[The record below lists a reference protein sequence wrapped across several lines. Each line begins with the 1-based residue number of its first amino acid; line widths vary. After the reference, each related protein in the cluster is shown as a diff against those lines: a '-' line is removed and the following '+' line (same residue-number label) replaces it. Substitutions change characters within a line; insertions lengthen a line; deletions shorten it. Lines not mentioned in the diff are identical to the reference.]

1 MTSQVPRLDQSEWC
15 ANGEPGLEFDNS
27 GKRSLLVP
35 GIGHPIP
42 IELPSAE
49 RFAHGFNDWA
59 QNRLT
64 AREMEML
71 RFMNRITDRPG
82 WFEEA
87 HHLSR
92 TVLWAEEAARSH
104 LISAAAWDWCY
115 KELRDKAE
123 YYQKTGLTLVF
134 DSSSRICKSDELIPA
149 GLLDRMA
156 GEVERLAC
164 EEGGSLVDP
173 DVFPLVYGNTRV
185 LCDGGVVGR
194 LNAVNF
200 VQQGERSRE
209 QIWKCSGIWPGR
221 NCDGTQRSLS
231 PLPGGTHRSIGN
243 LNCGRCGRRGSG
255 GILSSWEERG
265 GRFSPE
271 YQWLPC
277 EVDIKQEFFSN
288 GKPKVR
294 ISSYI
299 NNLHP
304 RHHASLYDSTEKCV
318 EASIRS
324 WNEILTYRYRGRTPE
339 RIRTFGVQWSPPP
352 PDSEDLDDFESMLG
366 QGQGDLYTETK
377 QRLDRLLQRPDNSRA
392 PSESRLW
399 TSYPPFGPDL
409 LVRRD
414 RYCYA
419 LNPTEA
425 LVAKH
430 HRTKRWLHPEPGTA
444 FSYED
449 WRKGKN
455 NGCVVPGHAGYLH
468 AKKVD
473 DPFKEDHEFY
483 TIDIEERFADNGLQ
497 VVVEIGSVDLTPD
510 DPHRSRSEWQLS
522 GLSNDHIV
530 AKTIVYP
537 ASENVS
543 SHSGSLSFRV
553 EAHLDPPMHVYGI
566 NTGSDP
572 FHPLDPLADI
582 YDFESHLELNSG
594 ECMNSPGGPMLQF
607 LGTVAAPDGRL
618 IAFPNSMQHRTE
630 EFSLLDPTR
639 PGRRRWLKLH
649 LVDPHYRICSTR
661 NVPPQQF
668 DRWYEAGFGRIDWEA
683 RQMPTELVQEI
694 EAMVGE
700 FAITAEEAEKIK
712 ERIRTE
718 REDRFEIVM
727 ENMPLYCFADYA
739 ADGDVSRYRP

>member
-134 DSSSRICKSDELIPA
+134 DSSSRIC
-149 GLLDRMA
+149 
-156 GEVERLAC
+156 
-164 EEGGSLVDP
+164 
-173 DVFPLVYGNTRV
+173 
-185 LCDGGVVGR
+185 
-194 LNAVNF
+194 
-200 VQQGERSRE
+200 
-209 QIWKCSGIWPGR
+209 
-221 NCDGTQRSLS
+221 
-231 PLPGGTHRSIGN
+231 N

-304 RHHASLYDSTEKCV
+304 RHHASLYDSIEKCV

-366 QGQGDLYTETK
+366 QGQGGLYTETK

>member
-123 YYQKTGLTLVF
+123 DYQKTGLTLVF

-149 GLLDRMA
+149 ELLDRMA

-209 QIWKCSGIWPGR
+209 QIWK
-221 NCDGTQRSLS
+221 
-231 PLPGGTHRSIGN
+231 
-243 LNCGRCGRRGSG
+243 CGRRGSG

-304 RHHASLYDSTEKCV
+304 RHHASLYDSIEKCV

-366 QGQGDLYTETK
+366 QGQGGL
-377 QRLDRLLQRPDNSRA
+377 S
-392 PSESRLW
+392 
-399 TSYPPFGPDL
+399 
-409 LVRRD
+409 
-414 RYCYA
+414 
-419 LNPTEA
+419 
-425 LVAKH
+425 H

-668 DRWYEAGFGRIDWEA
+668 DRCNCIDGRA
-683 RQMPTELVQEI
+683 
-694 EAMVGE
+694 
-700 FAITAEEAEKIK
+700 
-712 ERIRTE
+712 
-718 REDRFEIVM
+718 
-727 ENMPLYCFADYA
+727 C
-739 ADGDVSRYRP
+739 